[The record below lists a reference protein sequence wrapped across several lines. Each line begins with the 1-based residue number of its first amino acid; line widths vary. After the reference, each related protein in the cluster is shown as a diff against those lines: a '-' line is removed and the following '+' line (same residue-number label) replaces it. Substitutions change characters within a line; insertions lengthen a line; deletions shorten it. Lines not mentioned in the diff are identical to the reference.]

1 MNIGVLD
8 YGAGNLKNVCRAVKF
23 LGYNY
28 QLVSSPQDIIKVDKL
43 IIPGVG
49 AFKVA
54 MKQLEDLS
62 IIPAIQEL
70 AKSNT
75 PILGI
80 CLGMQLLFECS
91 HEFGLTQGLGL
102 LAGSI
107 NLIPENDDFGQ
118 RKVPHNGWNELIIN
132 NIEDK
137 MVSGI
142 TPKDAVYFIHSYKA
156 ELINSKYLIAHCQY
170 NNHIIPA
177 IVHHNNIIGCQFHP
191 EKSGPIG
198 LKILNNFLN
207 M

>member
-28 QLVSSPQDIIKVDKL
+28 QLVSSPQDVLKVDKL

-62 IIPAIQEL
+62 IIPTIQEL
-70 AKSNT
+70 AESNT

-80 CLGMQLLFECS
+80 CLGMQLLFEHS
-91 HEFGLTQGLGL
+91 HEFGLTQGLAL
-102 LAGSI
+102 LEGSI

-118 RKVPHNGWNELIIN
+118 RKVPHNGWNELIIDQN
-132 NIEDK
+132 EDK
-137 MVSGI
+137 IVRGI
-142 TPKDAVYFIHSYKA
+142 TSNDAVYFIHSYQA
-156 ELINSKYLIAHCQY
+156 ELINSKCLVAHCQY
-170 NNHIIPA
+170 NNLTIPA
-177 IVHHNNIIGCQFHP
+177 IVQHNNIIGCQFHP

-207 M
+207 L